1 MGYESLST
9 VVVLVIVAIIIVVW
23 LPVRTANGM
32 KRATEHRQDRYSPS
46 LHIVEAESGTRFGDV
61 KPHQAKG
68 APVPASS
75 PSARL
80 TPEHIAHVRELRRA
94 AIRRRQLLAGG
105 LAAVAVVVFVLAL
118 VFHFSTL
125 FTLIPL
131 ALLAAVLVMGARA
144 ASQARR
150 WEAKVSR
157 IERERARKSKAAKIA
172 RDRAVAAA
180 RAQAKAVA
188 GGRDERD
195 GRDDVVERDA
205 AARREAATEV
215 MEQRQIRR
223 ALRQAEIEQARAK
236 ALRESRAEEQKTVRS
251 DQESAAAAEVRGDV
265 SDAAQVYAGVAGSA
279 ERAGDGAEQTTAA
292 ESSLTMRDERDERD
306 GHRGEV
312 PDDATSELAS
322 VRPARAL
329 DVFDMAT
336 ASQDLIS
343 FSLGAARNESNT
355 PEPESREIQS
365 AKQVSKAEPVGPETA
380 ERLLNEAKVVK
391 AADDAKAASEAQA
404 AQEAEDTRA
413 KEAQEAAKQAAF
425 HESEQ
430 HAEVEAPDAT
440 SESLSV
446 GLDSIMARR
455 GN

>member
-131 ALLAAVLVMGARA
+131 ALLAAVLAMGARA

-157 IERERARKSKAAKIA
+157 VERERARKSKAAKIA
-172 RDRAVAAA
+172 HERAIATA

-195 GRDDVVERDA
+195 GAAGTDA

-236 ALRESRAEEQKTVRS
+236 ALREARAEGQETVRS
-251 DQESAAAAEVRGDV
+251 NPESATAAEVRGDV
-265 SDAAQVYAGVAGSA
+265 SDAAQVGAGVAGSA
-279 ERAGDGAEQTTAA
+279 GHVSDGAEQTTAA

-404 AQEAEDTRA
+404 AQEAEDARA
-413 KEAQEAAKQAAF
+413 REAQEAAKQAAF

-430 HAEVEAPDAT
+430 HAEVAAPDAT

>member
-75 PSARL
+75 PSVRL

-131 ALLAAVLVMGARA
+131 ALFAAVLAMGARA

-157 IERERARKSKAAKIA
+157 VERERARKSKAAKIA
-172 RDRAVAAA
+172 HERAIATA

-195 GRDDVVERDA
+195 GAAGTDA

-236 ALRESRAEEQKTVRS
+236 ALREARAEGQETVRS
-251 DQESAAAAEVRGDV
+251 NQESATAAEVRGDV
-265 SDAAQVYAGVAGSA
+265 SDAAQVGAETVGSA
-279 ERAGDGAEQTTAA
+279 GHVSDGAEQTTAA

-306 GHRGEV
+306 GRRGEV

-404 AQEAEDTRA
+404 AQEAEDARA
-413 KEAQEAAKQAAF
+413 REAQEVAKQAAF

>member
-80 TPEHIAHVRELRRA
+80 TPEHIARVRELRRA
-94 AIRRRQLLAGG
+94 AIRRRQLLAGA
-105 LAAVAVVVFVLAL
+105 LAAVSVLVFVLAL
-118 VFHFSTL
+118 ALHFSTL

-131 ALLAAVLVMGARA
+131 ALLAVVLGLGARA
-144 ASQARR
+144 ARQARR
-150 WEAKVSR
+150 WEVKAQR
-157 IERERARKSKAAKIA
+157 AERARARKLKAAKA
-172 RDRAVAAA
+172 AKAQAVEAAKAAAVAAGA
-180 RAQAKAVA
+180 RSAQLAS
-188 GGRDERD
+188 G
-195 GRDDVVERDA
+195 DA
-205 AARREAATEV
+205 AREEAATEV

-223 ALRQAEIEQARAK
+223 ALHDAEIEQARAK
-236 ALRESRAEEQKTVRS
+236 ALRAAARAAAQAEAEA
-251 DQESAAAAEVRGDV
+251 SAAADANVASESGAVQADASAQSGD
-265 SDAAQVYAGVAGSA
+265 A
-279 ERAGDGAEQTTAA
+279 TAA
-292 ESSLTMRDERDERD
+292 GESSVEAKQDVEPSLTMRDERDE
-306 GHRGEV
+306 V
-312 PDDATSELAS
+312 ADDATSELAS

-343 FSLGAARNESNT
+343 FSLGEARNEGNA
-355 PEPESREIQS
+355 PQEPESREIKS
-365 AKQVSKAEPVGPETA
+365 TKQVSKAEPVGPETA
-380 ERLLNEAKVVK
+380 EQLMDEAKVVK

-404 AQEAEDTRA
+404 AKDAEDVRA
-413 KEAQEAAKQAAF
+413 KEAEEAAKQAAF

-430 HAEVEAPDAT
+430 RAEVEAPDAT

-446 GLDSIMARR
+446 GLDSILARR

>member
-131 ALLAAVLVMGARA
+131 ALLAAVLAMGARA

-157 IERERARKSKAAKIA
+157 VERERARKSKAAKIA
-172 RDRAVAAA
+172 HERAIATA

-195 GRDDVVERDA
+195 GAAGTDA

-236 ALRESRAEEQKTVRS
+236 ALREARAEGQETVRS
-251 DQESAAAAEVRGDV
+251 NQESATAAEVRGDV
-265 SDAAQVYAGVAGSA
+265 SDAAQVDAGVAGSA
-279 ERAGDGAEQTTAA
+279 ERAGDGVGQATAA

-306 GHRGEV
+306 GRRGEV

-404 AQEAEDTRA
+404 AQEAEDARA
-413 KEAQEAAKQAAF
+413 REAQEAAKQAAF

-430 HAEVEAPDAT
+430 HAEVAAPDAT